1 MESKTQTTVKT
12 PFFAS
17 LKTKMS
23 FIYNK
28 LMKLVSCTTNAVET
42 TCEPTTPIEEQEQK
56 ENEKETQTPVAE
68 DTNVAVEQQQEP
80 KVVIEEDAVLVDP
93 VVVQQLSLLLEPVV
107 VEQPVSI
114 EERM

>member
-12 PFFAS
+12 PFFAPI
-17 LKTKMS
+17 KTKMS

-68 DTNVAVEQQQEP
+68 DTNVAVEQQEP
-80 KVVIEEDAVLVDP
+80 KVVIEEPAVLVDP
-93 VVVQQLSLLLEPVV
+93 VAVQQLSLLLEPVV